1 MRALPRVCLLLRQ
14 AIFKVRSHCLHYVL
28 LLFVVEICSSTTTL
42 ISLGRVWLAFSYC
55 FLWFIFF
62 WASWSLILSSF
73 TDPPLILRAVWDL
86 IQPFLSVVTA
96 LGLGL
101 STIIINIMTNV
112 CLYLYFN
119 IFLVGSYLYFLVEMN
134 ILIKE
139 K

>member
-1 MRALPRVCLLLRQ
+1 MVGLFIL
-14 AIFKVRSHCLHYVL
+14 F
-28 LLFVVEICSSTTTL
+28 FVVYI
-42 ISLGRVWLAFSYC
+42 
-55 FLWFIFF
+55 F

-101 STIIINIMTNV
+101 STIIIIIMTNV

-134 ILIKE
+134 LLIKE